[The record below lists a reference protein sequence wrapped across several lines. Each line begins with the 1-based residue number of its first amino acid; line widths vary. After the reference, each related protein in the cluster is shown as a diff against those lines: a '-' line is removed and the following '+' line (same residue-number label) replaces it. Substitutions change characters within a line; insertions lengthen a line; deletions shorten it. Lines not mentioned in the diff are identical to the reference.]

1 MDEHTMDPTVGP
13 PAGNPSGWCEGPL
26 PNDVDETAFCDA
38 DGYWRHATL
47 RRAVVHGVRLF
58 NSGAYHESH
67 DCFEDEW
74 YNYGSGTTESAF
86 LHGMVQVA
94 AGTLKYA
101 GSDAGRDGAGRNTP
115 DPVRRADVDGMR
127 SLFLTALQYLG
138 DVPRDFYGVDVLDV
152 QTKLT
157 NARADPTVLDGWR
170 IRLDEDRPTAR
181 PVDYAYAEDLE

>member
-13 PAGNPSGWCEGPL
+13 PVGNPSGWCEGPL
-26 PNDVDETAFCDA
+26 PDDVDEAAFWDA

-94 AGTLKYA
+94 AGTLKYVGTDANSGKA
-101 GSDAGRDGAGRNTP
+101 GGKSR
-115 DPVRRADVDGMR
+115 DPVHRGDVDGMR
-127 SLFLTALQYLG
+127 SLFRTALQYLQ

-152 QTKLT
+152 RTKLT
-157 NARADPTVLDGWR
+157 NARAAPSVLDGWR
-170 IRLDEDRPTAR
+170 IQLDGGRPTAR
-181 PVDYAYAEDLE
+181 PVDYAFVEDLE